1 MGVVPIACQKQIPQR
16 LRAGFLANELN
27 AALGVP
33 LLTAHAPRAHLTLYL
48 DAVVVL
54 LRDPANDRP
63 VEFIPVSSFR
73 EDRGGSLKLSVLG
86 ADLRSSY
93 VGVDDELADVVGGFS
108 LRDVSEHFMEMLQLM
123 LPILVLDDA
132 PVFPQTP
139 EVEVASDGRRYDKW
153 GLARGRRQ
161 LPVLNAD

>member
-1 MGVVPIACQKQIPQR
+1 M
-16 LRAGFLANELN
+16 
-27 AALGVP
+27 
-33 LLTAHAPRAHLTLYL
+33 TL
-48 DAVVVL
+48 
-54 LRDPANDRP
+54 
-63 VEFIPVSSFR
+63 R
-73 EDRGGSLKLSVLG
+73 EDRGGALELCILG

-93 VGVDDELADVVGGFS
+93 VCVDDELADVVGRLA